1 MTTVDK
7 DTILEAL
14 KSVQDP
20 DLHKDIVTLGFIK
33 DLAVC
38 NGIAKFSIE
47 LTTPACPVKEQLK
60 QEAHSAVMALDGIEE
75 VNITMTAQVKSSLP
89 VGNKLGGNVKH
100 VIAVTSG
107 KGGVGKSTCAVNIA
121 AALSATG
128 ASVGI
133 LDADVYGPNVP
144 VMMGILD
151 KPRGSEGKLF
161 PIEAH
166 GIKTMSV
173 GYMIEDGQPVM
184 WRGPMLHRA
193 LEQFLQDVEW
203 GELDYLIV
211 DMPPGTGDAQLS
223 LSQLVPLTGMVVVTM
238 PQEVSLTDVRRAI
251 GMAQQVKTDVLGVV
265 ENMTGEIFGK
275 GGGAATAEKFHV
287 PLLGSIPL
295 EASMRVGGDEGIP
308 IVIAEPD
315 GQIAGIFKEIAGKV
329 AQAIAKKSAVS
340 LPVLDVLDV

>member
-7 DTILEAL
+7 DTVLEAL
-14 KSVQDP
+14 KVVQDP

-60 QEAHSAVMALDGIEE
+60 QEAHNAVMALDGIEE

-89 VGNKLGGNVKH
+89 PGNKLGGNVKH

-107 KGGVGKSTCAVNIA
+107 KGGVGKSTCAVNLA

-133 LDADVYGPNVP
+133 LE
-144 VMMGILD
+144 
-151 KPRGSEGKLF
+151 KPRGAEGKLM

-265 ENMTGEIFGK
+265 ENMTGEIFGE

-329 AQAIAKKSAVS
+329 AQEVAKKSAMA

>member
-7 DTILEAL
+7 DTVLEAL
-14 KSVQDP
+14 KVVQDP

-38 NGIAKFSIE
+38 NGVAKFSIE

-60 QEAHSAVMALDGIEE
+60 QQAYDAVMALDGIET

-107 KGGVGKSTCAVNIA
+107 KGGVGKSTCAVNLA
-121 AALSATG
+121 AALAATG
-128 ASVGI
+128 ATVGI

-144 VMMGILD
+144 VMMGIFD
-151 KPRGSEGKLF
+151 KPKGRDNKLF

-166 GIKTMSV
+166 GIQTMSV

-223 LSQLVPLTGMVVVTM
+223 LSQLVPLTGMVVVTT

-265 ENMTGEIFGK
+265 ENMTGDIFGT
-275 GGGAATAEKFHV
+275 GGGQAVAEKFHV

-295 EASMRVGGDEGIP
+295 AASMRVGGDSGVP
-308 IVIAEPD
+308 VVISDPD
-315 GQIAGIFKEIAGKV
+315 SESAQIFKKIAGRV
-329 AQAIAKKSAVS
+329 AQEVAKKAATS
-340 LPVLDVLDV
+340 LPVLEV

>member
-7 DTILEAL
+7 DTVLDAL
-14 KSVQDP
+14 KVVQDP

-38 NGIAKFSIE
+38 NGVAKFSIE

-60 QEAHSAVMALDGIEE
+60 QQAFDAVMALDGIET

-89 VGNKLGGNVKH
+89 VGNKLGGDVKH

-107 KGGVGKSTCAVNIA
+107 KGGVGKSTCAVNLA
-121 AALSATG
+121 AALKATG

-144 VMMGILD
+144 VMMGICE
-151 KPRGSEGKLF
+151 KPKGRDNKLF

-166 GIKTMSV
+166 GIQTMSV

-251 GMAQQVKTDVLGVV
+251 GMAHQVKTEVLGVI
-265 ENMTGEIFGK
+265 ENMTGDIFGH
-275 GGGAATAEKFHV
+275 GGGQAVADKFHV
-287 PLLGSIPL
+287 PMLGSIPL
-295 EASMRVGGDEGIP
+295 EAGMRVGGDAGVP
-308 IVIAEPD
+308 IVVSDPESEAA
-315 GQIAGIFKEIAGKV
+315 QIFKEIAGRV
-329 AQAIAKKSAVS
+329 AQEVAKKAATS
-340 LPVLDVLDV
+340 LPALEV

>member
-38 NGIAKFSIE
+38 AGVAKFSIE

-60 QEAHSAVMALDGIEE
+60 QQAHDAVMAIEGMKE

-89 VGNKLGGNVKH
+89 PGNKLGGNVKH

-107 KGGVGKSTCAVNIA
+107 KGGVGKSTCAVNLA
-121 AALSATG
+121 AALSAAG

-144 VMMGILD
+144 VMMGILE
-151 KPRGSEGKLF
+151 KPRGADGKLM

-251 GMAQQVKTDVLGVV
+251 GMAQQVKTDVLGVI
-265 ENMTGEIFGK
+265 ENMTGDIFGK
-275 GGGAATAEKFHV
+275 GGGAATAAKFHI
-287 PLLGSIPL
+287 PFLGSIPL
-295 EASMRVGGDEGIP
+295 EASLRVGGDEGIP

-315 GQIAGIFKEIAGKV
+315 SEIAGIFKEIAGKI
-329 AQAIAKKSAVS
+329 AQEVAKKSAMT

>member
-14 KSVQDP
+14 KVVQDP
-20 DLHKDIVTLGFIK
+20 DLHKDIVTLGFVK

-38 NGIAKFSIE
+38 AGVAKFSIE

-60 QEAHSAVMALDGIEE
+60 QQAYDAVMALDGIDT

-107 KGGVGKSTCAVNIA
+107 KGGVGKSTCAVNLA
-121 AALSATG
+121 AALAATG

-144 VMMGILD
+144 VMMGIYE
-151 KPRGSEGKLF
+151 KPRGSGGKLF

-203 GELDYLIV
+203 GDLDYLIV

-251 GMAQQVKTDVLGVV
+251 GMAQQVKTDVLGVI
-265 ENMTGEIFGK
+265 ENMSGEIFGE
-275 GGGAATAEKFHV
+275 GGGQATAEKFHV
-287 PLLGSIPL
+287 PFLGSIPL
-295 EASMRVGGDEGIP
+295 QAGMRKGGDAGVP
-308 IVIAEPD
+308 MVIAEPD
-315 GQIAGIFKEIAGKV
+315 SPISLLFKQIAGKV
-329 AQAIAKKSAVS
+329 AQEVSKKAAIR
-340 LPVLDVLDV
+340 LPVLEV

>member
-1 MTTVDK
+1 MNDK
-7 DTILEAL
+7 EAVLEAL
-14 KSVQDP
+14 KIVQDP

-38 NGIAKFSIE
+38 AGVVKFKIE

-60 QEAHSAVMALDGIEE
+60 QQAYDAVIALEGVET
-75 VNITMTAQVKSSLP
+75 VNIEMTAQVKSSLP
-89 VGNKLGGNVKH
+89 VGNQLGGDIKH

-107 KGGVGKSTCAVNIA
+107 KGGVGKSTCAVNLA

-128 ASVGI
+128 AKVGI

-144 VMMGILD
+144 VMMGIHR
-151 KPRGSEGKLF
+151 KPEGRGKKLF
-161 PIEAH
+161 PIKAH

-193 LEQFLQDVEW
+193 LQQFLQDVEW

-223 LSQLVPLTGMVVVTM
+223 LAQLVPLTGMVVVTT
-238 PQEVSLTDVRRAI
+238 PQEVSQTDVRRAI
-251 GMAQQVKTDVLGVV
+251 GMAKQVKTTILGVI
-265 ENMTGEIFGK
+265 ENMTGEIFGD
-275 GGGAATAEKFHV
+275 GGGKTISEKFDI
-287 PLLGSIPL
+287 PFLGSIPL
-295 EASMRVGGDEGIP
+295 QADVRRCGDSGVPVVVED
-308 IVIAEPD
+308 PD
-315 GQIAGIFKEIAGKV
+315 SNVAQIFRTMAGKV
-329 AQAIAKKSAVS
+329 AAEVSKLQATS
-340 LPVLDVLDV
+340 LPVLEV

>member
-7 DTILEAL
+7 DTVLEAL
-14 KSVQDP
+14 KVVQDP

-38 NGIAKFSIE
+38 NGVAKFSIE

-60 QEAHSAVMALDGIEE
+60 QQAYDAVMALDGIET
-75 VNITMTAQVKSSLP
+75 VNINMTAQVKSSLP

-107 KGGVGKSTCAVNIA
+107 KGGVGKSTCAVNLA
-121 AALSATG
+121 AALAATG
-128 ASVGI
+128 ATVGI

-144 VMMGILD
+144 VMMGIFD
-151 KPRGSEGKLF
+151 KPKGRDNKLF

-166 GIKTMSV
+166 GIQTMSV

-223 LSQLVPLTGMVVVTM
+223 LSQLVPLTGMVVVTT

-251 GMAQQVKTDVLGVV
+251 GMAQQVKTEVLGVI
-265 ENMTGEIFGK
+265 ENMTGDIFGH
-275 GGGAATAEKFHV
+275 GGGKAVAEKFHV

-295 EASMRVGGDEGIP
+295 AASMRVGGDSGVP
-308 IVIAEPD
+308 VVISDPD
-315 GQIAGIFKEIAGKV
+315 SESAQIFKQIAGRV
-329 AQAIAKKSAVS
+329 AQEVAKKAATS
-340 LPVLDVLDV
+340 LPVLEV

>member
-7 DTILEAL
+7 DSVLEAL
-14 KSVQDP
+14 KSVMDP

-38 NGIAKFSIE
+38 NGVAKFSIE

-60 QEAHSAVMALDGIEE
+60 QQAHDAVMALDGIET

-107 KGGVGKSTCAVNIA
+107 KGGVGKSTCAVNLA
-121 AALSATG
+121 AALSSTG

-144 VMMGILD
+144 VMMGIHD
-151 KPRGSEGKLF
+151 KPRGSDGKLF

-203 GELDYLIV
+203 GDLDYLIV

-265 ENMTGEIFGK
+265 ENMTGDIFGA
-275 GGGAATAEKFHV
+275 GGGQATAEKFHV

-295 EASMRVGGDEGIP
+295 EAGMRVGGDEGIP
-308 IVIAEPD
+308 MVIAEPESE
-315 GQIAGIFKEIAGKV
+315 ISTIFKRIAGKV
-329 AQAIAKKSAVS
+329 AQEVAKKAAMS
-340 LPVLDVLDV
+340 LPVLEV